1 MKYKGRMS
9 EWGKVEFPSSSRI
22 YKPQIKE
29 GLVPYEFHLGPTSFK
44 FANVPINGNTEIPT
58 P

>member
-1 MKYKGRMS
+1 MKYKDRMS
-9 EWGKVEFPSSSRI
+9 ECRIVEFPSSSRI

-29 GLVPYEFHLGPTSFK
+29 DLVPYEFHLGPTGLK